1 MKKLRIA
8 RLIVAAVAAALL
20 SGGIFLLTMD
30 DTAQKIKEKDL
41 SPFMPDSIVISALDD
56 AAKLAENADIPQILP
71 LTETENADETVDV
84 QNAVT
89 DTLSEEIRVELLQ
102 TVRSLNESYPNA
114 IGWIYLP
121 GTAINYP
128 IMQGDDNE
136 FYLHHAYDNGYLK
149 AGSVFLDNRCESRFK
164 NNLNILYAHNMKN
177 GSMFAGVTNFK
188 NNAYFQNHRYG
199 WLVTADSVNRIDFF
213 AVAVT
218 DWHDEIYNGFR
229 QTSEQLAHI
238 KEISRIYEE
247 ISVTDDDRL
256 LLMSTCSYEFSNART
271 ILIGKMMEDC
281 A

>member
-8 RLIVAAVAAALL
+8 RVIAAAVAAALL
-20 SGGIFLLTMD
+20 SGGIFLLTKD
-30 DTAQKIKEKDL
+30 STAQKIKEKDL

-56 AAKLAENADIPQILP
+56 AAKQAENTDIPQILP

-89 DTLSEEIRVELLQ
+89 DTLSEEIRAELLE

-114 IGWIYLP
+114 IDWIYLP

>member
-8 RLIVAAVAAALL
+8 RVIAAAVAAALL
-20 SGGIFLLTMD
+20 SGGIFLLTKD
-30 DTAQKIKEKDL
+30 STAQKIKEKDL

-56 AAKLAENADIPQILP
+56 AVEQAENADIPQILP
-71 LTETENADETVDV
+71 LIETENADETVDV

-89 DTLSEEIRVELLQ
+89 DTLSEEIRAELLE

-128 IMQGDDNE
+128 IMQGDDNG

-188 NNAYFQNHRYG
+188 NNVYFQNHRYG

-229 QTSEQLAHI
+229 QILEQLAHI
-238 KEISRIYEE
+238 KEISQIYEE
-247 ISVTDDDRL
+247 ISVTNDDRL

>member
-1 MKKLRIA
+1 MKKLRIGRILA
-8 RLIVAAVAAALL
+8 VVAAAALL
-20 SGGIFLLTMD
+20 SGGIFLLTKD
-30 DTAQKIKEKDL
+30 STAQKIKEKDL

-56 AAKLAENADIPQILP
+56 AVEQAENADIPQILP
-71 LTETENADETVDV
+71 LTKTENVDETVDV

-89 DTLSEEIRVELLQ
+89 DTLSEEIRAELLE

-247 ISVTDDDRL
+247 ISITDDDRL
-256 LLMSTCSYEFSNART
+256 LLMSTCSYEFANART

>member
-8 RLIVAAVAAALL
+8 RVIAAAVAAALL
-20 SGGIFLLTMD
+20 SGGIFLLTRD
-30 DTAQKIKEKDL
+30 STAQKIKEKEL
-41 SPFMPDSIVISALDD
+41 APFMPDPIVISALDD
-56 AAKLAENADIPQILP
+56 AAKQTENADIQQILP
-71 LTETENADETVDV
+71 LTETETADV
-84 QNAVT
+84 QNAVFG
-89 DTLSEEIRVELLQ
+89 TLSEEIRAELLE

-128 IMQGDDNE
+128 VMQGDDNE
-136 FYLHHAYDNGYLK
+136 FYLHHAYDNGYLR
-149 AGSVFLDNRCESRFK
+149 AGSVFLDCRCESRFK

-188 NNAYFQNHRYG
+188 NDAYFQNHRYG
-199 WLVTADSVNRIDFF
+199 WIVTTDSVNRIDFF
-213 AVAVT
+213 SVAVT

-238 KEISRIYEE
+238 REISRIYEE
-247 ISVTDDDRL
+247 ISVADNDRL
-256 LLMSTCSYEFSNART
+256 LMMSTCSYEFENART
-271 ILIGKMMEDC
+271 ILIGKIMEDC

>member
-8 RLIVAAVAAALL
+8 RVIAAAVAAALL

-89 DTLSEEIRVELLQ
+89 DTLSEEIRVELLE

-218 DWHDEIYNGFR
+218 DWHDKIYNGFR

-238 KEISRIYEE
+238 KEISQIYEE

-256 LLMSTCSYEFSNART
+256 LMMSTCSYEFANART

>member
-8 RLIVAAVAAALL
+8 RVIAAAVAATLL

-89 DTLSEEIRVELLQ
+89 DMLSEEIRVELLE

-114 IGWIYLP
+114 SGWIYLP

-218 DWHDEIYNGFR
+218 DWHDKIYNGFR

-238 KEISRIYEE
+238 KEISQIYEE

>member
-8 RLIVAAVAAALL
+8 RVIAAAVAAALL
-20 SGGIFLLTMD
+20 SGGIFLLTKD
-30 DTAQKIKEKDL
+30 STAQKIKEKDL

-56 AAKLAENADIPQILP
+56 AAKQAENTDIPQILP

-89 DTLSEEIRVELLQ
+89 DTLSEEIRAELLE

-177 GSMFAGVTNFK
+177 GNMFAGVTNFK

>member
-8 RLIVAAVAAALL
+8 RVIAAAVAAALL
-20 SGGIFLLTMD
+20 SGGIFLLTKD
-30 DTAQKIKEKDL
+30 STAQKIKEKDL

-56 AAKLAENADIPQILP
+56 AVEQAENADIPQILP
-71 LTETENADETVDV
+71 LTKTENADETVDM

-89 DTLSEEIRVELLQ
+89 DTLSEEIKAELLE

-256 LLMSTCSYEFSNART
+256 LLMSTCSYEFANART

>member
-8 RLIVAAVAAALL
+8 RVIAAAVAAALL
-20 SGGIFLLTMD
+20 SGGIFLLTKD
-30 DTAQKIKEKDL
+30 STAQKIKEKDL

-56 AAKLAENADIPQILP
+56 AAKQAENTDIPQILP

-89 DTLSEEIRVELLQ
+89 DTLSEEIRAELLE

-136 FYLHHAYDNGYLK
+136 FYLHHTYDNGYLK

-218 DWHDEIYNGFR
+218 DWHDKIYNGFR

-256 LLMSTCSYEFSNART
+256 LMMSTCSYEFANART